1 MKCTRSV
8 LEETQMDAKLL
19 SLPSSRNSSNTKT
32 LLSNRYGA
40 VRARN
45 IPSNTWADTYRIH
58 SSLLLPRL
66 VAYDVMYV
74 QVGLGVKEVK

>member
-1 MKCTRSV
+1 MSRVNSV
-8 LEETQMDAKLL
+8 SEEMWVNAKLL

-40 VRARN
+40 VWARN
-45 IPSNTWADTYRIH
+45 IPSNTWADTNRIH

-66 VAYDVMYV
+66 VAYDEVCSGGMR
-74 QVGLGVKEVK
+74 VKEVK